1 MIAFNTLYTYH
12 RISKKIQFQ
21 ENVKID
27 ACILLILDQKIKN
40 IRFKNDL
47 KFYFTSL
54 FSYVK

>member
-27 ACILLILDQKIKN
+27 ACILLILD
-40 IRFKNDL
+40 
-47 KFYFTSL
+47 
-54 FSYVK
+54 